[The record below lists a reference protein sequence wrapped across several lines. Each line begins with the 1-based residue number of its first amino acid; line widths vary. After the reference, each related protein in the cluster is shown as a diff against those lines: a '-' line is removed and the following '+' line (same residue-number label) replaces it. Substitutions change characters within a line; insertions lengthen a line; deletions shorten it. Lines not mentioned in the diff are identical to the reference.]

1 MRNFPQVA
9 KNSPT
14 LRVLI
19 VEDERLIRWSIAET
33 LEHAGHVVIEAE
45 DGASAIRSL
54 TNLDEP
60 VDAVVLDYRLP
71 DSNDLAL
78 LAHIRRLSPRSAVI
92 LMTAFG
98 TPEITRAA
106 LDLGVYQVLNKPFE
120 MHDLAV
126 AACAGLRVQRA
137 ALVVRVGRLK
147 DRRPQ
152 ISVTHTQ
159 RSASSGGFPSPTTA
173 LSENPT
179 NASGIAVASSIVRD
193 DPENQSPSRQ

>member
-1 MRNFPQVA
+1 MRDFPQAA

-54 TNLDEP
+54 TNLGEA
-60 VDAVVLDYRLP
+60 VDAVMLDYRLP
-71 DSNDLAL
+71 DSNDLSL
-78 LAHIRRLSPRSAVI
+78 LAHVRRLSPRSAVI

-120 MHDLAV
+120 MHDLQSLLV
-126 AACAGLRVQRA
+126 RACESNG
-137 ALVVRVGRLK
+137 
-147 DRRPQ
+147 PPW
-152 ISVTHTQ
+152 
-159 RSASSGGFPSPTTA
+159 SSGSA
-173 LSENPT
+173 
-179 NASGIAVASSIVRD
+179 A
-193 DPENQSPSRQ
+193 

>member
-1 MRNFPQVA
+1 MLNFPQVA

-33 LEHAGHVVIEAE
+33 LEHAGHVVIEAG
-45 DGASAIRSL
+45 DGASAIRTL
-54 TNLDEP
+54 TNLTEP

-78 LAHIRRLSPRSAVI
+78 LAHIRQLSPRSALI

-106 LDLGVYQVLNKPFE
+106 LDLGVYQVLSKPFD
-120 MHDLAV
+120 MHDLPLLLVQACESDGPSWSPGSV
-126 AACAGLRVQRA
+126 A
-137 ALVVRVGRLK
+137 
-147 DRRPQ
+147 
-152 ISVTHTQ
+152 
-159 RSASSGGFPSPTTA
+159 
-173 LSENPT
+173 
-179 NASGIAVASSIVRD
+179 
-193 DPENQSPSRQ
+193 

>member
-1 MRNFPQVA
+1 MRDFPQEA

-45 DGASAIRSL
+45 DGAAAVRSL
-54 TNLDEP
+54 TNLDAP

-98 TPEITRAA
+98 TPEITSAA
-106 LDLGVYQVLNKPFE
+106 LDLGVYQVLNKPFD
-120 MHDLAV
+120 MHELQSLLV
-126 AACAGLRVQRA
+126 QACESNG
-137 ALVVRVGRLK
+137 
-147 DRRPQ
+147 PPW
-152 ISVTHTQ
+152 
-159 RSASSGGFPSPTTA
+159 SSGS
-173 LSENPT
+173 
-179 NASGIAVASSIVRD
+179 VA
-193 DPENQSPSRQ
+193 

>member
-1 MRNFPQVA
+1 MSGRDFPQVA

-19 VEDERLIRWSIAET
+19 VEDERLIRWSIVET

-45 DGASAIRSL
+45 DGATAVRSL

-60 VDAVVLDYRLP
+60 VDVVVLDYRLP

-92 LMTAFG
+92 LMTAFS

-106 LDLGVYQVLNKPFE
+106 LDLGVYRVLNKPFD
-120 MHDLAV
+120 MHALQSLLLQ
-126 AACAGLRVQRA
+126 ACAFKGPP
-137 ALVVRVGRLK
+137 G
-147 DRRPQ
+147 
-152 ISVTHTQ
+152 
-159 RSASSGGFPSPTTA
+159 SSGS
-173 LSENPT
+173 
-179 NASGIAVASSIVRD
+179 VA
-193 DPENQSPSRQ
+193 

>member
-1 MRNFPQVA
+1 MTFHNRRFREEDLRNFSQVA

-33 LEHAGHVVIEAE
+33 LEHAGHVVIEAG

-54 TNLDEP
+54 TNLNEP

-78 LAHIRRLSPRSAVI
+78 LAHIRRLSPRSAMI

-98 TPEITRAA
+98 TPEITTAA
-106 LDLGVYQVLNKPFE
+106 LDLGVYQVLNKPFD
-120 MHDLAV
+120 MHHLQSLLLQ
-126 AACAGLRVQRA
+126 ACGS
-137 ALVVRVGRLK
+137 K
-147 DRRPQ
+147 EPP
-152 ISVTHTQ
+152 S
-159 RSASSGGFPSPTTA
+159 SSGS
-173 LSENPT
+173 
-179 NASGIAVASSIVRD
+179 AV
-193 DPENQSPSRQ
+193 